1 MPNKVLELDP
11 QDNALIAMAD
21 LPKGEQI
28 VFDSQT
34 YTLESDIPAKHK
46 FATEA
51 LAPGA
56 NVRMYGVLVGEVAE
70 RIRRGCLL
78 TPKISIIKPHP
89 FTKKPLTSAGRRP
102 TSLAGASA
110 NFSDTAAP
118 TDKSAPE
125 IIGLSSPWSSAKTAI
140 SAR

>member
-1 MPNKVLELDP
+1 MPNKVLKLDW
-11 QDNALIAMAD
+11 QDNLLIALAD
-21 LPKGEQI
+21 LRKGEQI

-34 YTLESDIPAKHK
+34 HTSESDIPAKAE
-46 FATEA
+46 FATED

-56 NVRMYGVLVGEVAE
+56 NVRMYGVPVGKAAE

-78 TPKISIIKPHP
+78 TPKISIMKPHR

-110 NFSDTAAP
+110 NSSDTAAP

-125 IIGLSSPWSSAKTAI
+125 IIGLSSPRSSAKTAI